1 MIGDEHVV
9 NQAGE
14 LRTFDVKIG
23 GTDWVSPLPT
33 GESVSERIG
42 EVMAIKNPVERG
54 LRLFGAVSR
63 GRQWFPDGNK
73 RTAQLAANASLI
85 KDGCGILAVP
95 TNEMLGFRE
104 LLIEFYETGEF
115 DKLGSF
121 LYDKA
126 LDGSRFSEAQR
137 PNSRDSHPY

>member
-54 LRLFGAVSR
+54 FACL
-63 GRQWFPDGNK
+63 GR
-73 RTAQLAANASLI
+73 
-85 KDGCGILAVP
+85 
-95 TNEMLGFRE
+95 
-104 LLIEFYETGEF
+104 
-115 DKLGSF
+115 
-121 LYDKA
+121 
-126 LDGSRFSEAQR
+126 
-137 PNSRDSHPY
+137 